1 MAQKQQGSV
10 AAGVTVAVMLI
21 LVLSALGY
29 YQFVYAPT
37 IPTSTTTSSAP
48 TNLKTVLVNIT
59 LNAASAC
66 GGPSATQTSQPSSC
80 DAYSPNPVKLV
91 LGVNNSVIFDNVD
104 SAVHTATANDNSFD
118 TGILNGGQQSN
129 TIIIDKPGQY
139 PYFCTVHPWMK
150 GELVVVQASGAS
162 SLSGATSTT
171 SASTSSSTFS
181 SSQAV
186 GSKTSSSGSG
196 VKASI
201 LNGAGTNQSSPGF
214 SPGRIKL
221 VIGVNNT
228 VTWTNDDSSP
238 HTVTATDKT
247 FDSGNLNAEQSFT
260 YTFNTPGTFNYI
272 CLYHSWMKGT
282 VVVVTG

>member
-10 AAGVTVAVMLI
+10 AAGVTITVMLI
-21 LVLSALGY
+21 LILSALGY

-37 IPTSTTTSSAP
+37 IPTSTTTSIAP

-59 LNAASAC
+59 LNAVSAC
-66 GGPSATQTSQPSSC
+66 GGPSATQTSQPSTC

-91 LGVNNSVIFDNVD
+91 IGVNNSVIFDNVD
-104 SAVHTATANDNSFD
+104 IAVHTATATDNAFN

-150 GELVVVQASGAS
+150 GELVVVQGSGAS
-162 SLSGATSTT
+162 SPSASTST
-171 SASTSSSTFS
+171 SASTSSSTSS

-186 GSKTSSSGSG
+186 GSKTTSSSSG
-196 VKASI
+196 VRASI

-214 SPGRIKL
+214 SPSRITV

-228 VTWTNDDSSP
+228 VTWTNDDVSP
-238 HTVTATDKT
+238 HTVTAADKT
-247 FDSGNLNAEQSFT
+247 FDSGNLNAGQSFT
-260 YTFNTPGTFNYI
+260 YTFNTPGTYDYV